1 MKLAFVCF
9 CIFAVACFHDAI
21 LLNIYDRK
29 DVTFCFWNIEKLSN
43 SSIHPTAASIVA
55 TTVSQH
61 CKVRN
66 TAWSLLGTILRTT
79 SNSTQ
84 GDSVEHVILAVV

>member
-21 LLNIYDRK
+21 LLNIYDGK
-29 DVTFCFWNIEKLSN
+29 DVTFCFWNVEKLSN

-55 TTVSQH
+55 TALSQH
-61 CKVRN
+61 CKVRRSGCPVLSQCKL
-66 TAWSLLGTILRTT
+66 WSYSI
-79 SNSTQ
+79 
-84 GDSVEHVILAVV
+84 